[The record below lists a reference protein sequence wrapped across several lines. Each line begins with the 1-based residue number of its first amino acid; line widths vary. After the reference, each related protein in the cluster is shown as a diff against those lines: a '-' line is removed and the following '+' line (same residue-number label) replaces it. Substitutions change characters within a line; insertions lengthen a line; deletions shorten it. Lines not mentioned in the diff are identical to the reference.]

1 MEDKIF
7 SPVVIPTLCRYE
19 YFIKL
24 IESLKKCKESIY
36 TELVIGLDYPPQ
48 EKYIYGWKKIKEYIP
63 SITGFK
69 KVTVFEATSNLGADD
84 NSDIIINYV
93 KEKGYTSFIYS
104 EDDNVFAPN
113 FLSYMNWGLNKFQNN
128 KNVMAICGYNYPID
142 MSSYNKTYYFSHN
155 FAGWGFGIWTDTH
168 IQLKNEVYN
177 KSYCRSVL
185 FNPINLYKIAHKRGL
200 RIILSIY
207 RCYRDNQIHWDT
219 FLTTYQ
225 YLRGRYS
232 VFPSTTMVLNL
243 GQDGSG
249 IHSTYS
255 ELNIQKYSQQKLDIN
270 KEFNPTEDIP
280 LADNMEIEKASLQHF
295 NVNHFN
301 FKKFLPHF
309 FRGK

>member
-1 MEDKIF
+1 MRENYY
-7 SPVVIPTLCRYE
+7 SPVVIPTLNRHE
-19 YFIKL
+19 FFIRL
-24 IESLKKCKESIY
+24 VESLKKCKESKH

-48 EKYIYGWKKIKEYIP
+48 EKYILGWKKIKEYIP
-63 SITGFK
+63 LITGFK
-69 KVTVFEATSNLGADD
+69 QVTVFEATKNLGADG
-84 NSDIIINYV
+84 NSDILIKYV

-104 EDDNVFAPN
+104 EDDNVFAPG
-113 FLSYMNWGLNKFQNN
+113 FLSYMNWGLNKFKDNN
-128 KNVMAICGYNYPID
+128 KVMAICGYNYPID
-142 MSSYNKTYYFSHN
+142 MSRYDKTYYFSHN

-168 IQLKNEVYN
+168 IKLAQEVYN
-177 KSYCRSVL
+177 RSYCRSVL

-207 RCYRDNQIHWDT
+207 RCYRSNQIHWDT

-225 YLRGRYS
+225 YLRGKYS

-255 ELNIQKYSQQKLDIN
+255 ELNIQKYSQQKLDLST
-270 KEFNPTEDIP
+270 EFSPTEEIS
-280 LADNMEIEKASLQHF
+280 LATNREIEKASLIHF

-301 FKKFLPHF
+301 FRKILPFFLSKK
-309 FRGK
+309 